1 MSTMR
6 AKMKVT
12 SVTKFGG
19 CEQLKMNAVCKSR
32 YSDDGSDENNTFA
45 KFTPSAELTITI
57 ANPALFGKFE
67 PEQQFYVDFTLVD
80 AGVEALS
87 PHGTINS

>member
-1 MSTMR
+1 MPTMR

-32 YSDDGSDENNTFA
+32 YPDDGSDENNT
-45 KFTPSAELTITI
+45 
-57 ANPALFGKFE
+57 FGKFE
-67 PEQQFYVDFTLVD
+67 PEQQFYVDFTLVGGD
-80 AGVEALS
+80 VAGDFN
-87 PHGTINS
+87 PHNTVNS